1 MAGLLEFVGDIPE
14 YVRKAAQNKLAEK
27 AASDARKVSVMA
39 NEGGMRPSVTK
50 AANNALKEYAKG
62 SLKYEGGMRESVRKA
77 AEKVLQGGVAEAA
90 PAAAKTGL
98 LGKILSAP
106 VGMATQ
112 FATMDTGD
120 SNDPE
125 VRYYLQNGPE
135 ATKAKRWSENNP
147 EAAAQ
152 AQAGME
158 GVANRAV
165 DAGMS
170 AVKAGSDQYKAEA
183 AQGKHPI
190 FQAAVQEK
198 ATQVES
204 QRQVVEAG
212 AKEKLRTNQLSRPKA
227 AEAVVKADIERS
239 GEKVTPEEFKTRVKK
254 EVSSMKTMDDDQLSK
269 YLSYALIAGGL
280 IASHLDKS
288 GDAGRAFA
296 GGFNAQLDRNQQM
309 AMFKEKERAAAEAAA
324 SKAALE
330 ERKLGIQEADVNSKI
345 TKRDSDAKTAE
356 TKTTALLDKWEN
368 EARIAN
374 EKLGAYRERTAATA
388 GGSAKSPK
396 APYLSFKDN
405 SALVDS
411 YAQGK
416 GIELGDGVKEA
427 MAQQLQ
433 FIQRD
438 YPDLTVEEQMG
449 LVTDQFKAETYDP
462 WGPGDNQKRYQLQ

>member
-14 YVRKAAQNKLAEK
+14 YIRKAAQNKLAEK

-77 AEKVLQGGVAEAA
+77 AEKAIQGAATEAA
-90 PAAAKTGL
+90 PAAAKVGL
-98 LGKILSAP
+98 LGFGSTVAGPLTTVASAVEGLQGDKP
-106 VGMATQ
+106 YQTNPRMANQFGMDQ
-112 FATMDTGD
+112 ELYQGNMSKGFPQDPTGM
-120 SNDPE
+120 S
-125 VRYYLQNGPE
+125 Q
-135 ATKAKRWSENNP
+135 
-147 EAAAQ
+147 
-152 AQAGME
+152 
-158 GVANRAV
+158 RAV

-183 AQGKHPI
+183 AQGKHPL

-227 AEAVVKADIERS
+227 AEAVVKADVERS
-239 GEKVTPEEFKTRVKK
+239 GEKITPEEFKSRVNQ
-254 EVSSMKTMDDDQLSK
+254 EVTSMKTMDDDQLSK

-280 IASHLDKS
+280 IASHLDES
-288 GDAGRAFA
+288 GQAGQAFA
-296 GGFNAQLDRNQQM
+296 GGFNAQVDRNQQM
-309 AMFKEKERAAAEAAA
+309 AMFKEKEKARAEAAAAEAAI
-324 SKAALE
+324 E
-330 ERKLGIQEADVNSKI
+330 GRKLDIQEADVGSKI
-345 TKRDSDAKTAE
+345 SKREADAKTAE

-374 EKLGAYRERTAATA
+374 EKLGAYRERTAATSA
-388 GGSAKSPK
+388 GGSGKSPK

>member
-1 MAGLLEFVGDIPE
+1 MAGLIEFLSKASSEVGPAMKEVFGERVPNARLEGP
-14 YVRKAAQNKLAEK
+14 
-27 AASDARKVSVMA
+27 KVA
-39 NEGGMRPSVTK
+39 G
-50 AANNALKEYAKG
+50 
-62 SLKYEGGMRESVRKA
+62 
-77 AEKVLQGGVAEAA
+77 
-90 PAAAKTGL
+90 AAARGSPIAGVVNTGL
-98 LGKILSAP
+98 LGMEL
-106 VGMATQ
+106 
-112 FATMDTGD
+112 
-120 SNDPE
+120 N
-125 VRYYLQNGPE
+125 
-135 ATKAKRWSENNP
+135 KALNPMERIPAIEKSRDEIGAMIWNKKNP

-165 DAGMS
+165 DAGMG

-183 AQGKHPI
+183 SQGKHPI

-198 ATQVES
+198 AAQVES

-296 GGFNAQLDRNQQM
+296 GGFNAQVDRNHQM
-309 AMFKEKERAAAEAAA
+309 AMFREKEKAAAEAAA

-330 ERKLGIQEADVNSKI
+330 ERKLKIQEADVGSKI
-345 TKRDSDAKTAE
+345 SKREADAKTAE

-374 EKLGAYRERTAATA
+374 EKLSAYRERTAATSA

>member
-14 YVRKAAQNKLAEK
+14 YIRKAAQNKLAEK

-39 NEGGMRPSVTK
+39 
-50 AANNALKEYAKG
+50 
-62 SLKYEGGMRESVRKA
+62 YEGGMRESVRKA
-77 AEKVLQGGVAEAA
+77 AEKALQGASPEAA
-90 PAAAKTGL
+90 TTAARGSPVAGLVNIGL
-98 LGKILSAP
+98 LGMEL
-106 VGMATQ
+106 
-112 FATMDTGD
+112 
-120 SNDPE
+120 N
-125 VRYYLQNGPE
+125 
-135 ATKAKRWSENNP
+135 KALNPMERIPAIEKSRDEIGAMLWNKKNP

-152 AQAGME
+152 AQADME

-227 AEAVVKADIERS
+227 AEEVVKADIQRS
-239 GEKVTPEEFKTRVKK
+239 GEKVSPDEFKTRVRK

-280 IASHLDKS
+280 IASHLDES
-288 GDAGRAFA
+288 GNAGRAFA
-296 GGFNAQLDRNQQM
+296 GGFNAQLDRRQQM
-309 AMFKEKERAAAEAAA
+309 EMFKQKEKAAAEAAA
-324 SKAALE
+324 AKAALE

-388 GGSAKSPK
+388 GGSGKSSK
-396 APYLSFKDN
+396 APYLSFKEN
-405 SALVDS
+405 SELVSGWAEAKD
-411 YAQGK
+411 
-416 GIELGDGVKEA
+416 IELDDGVKES

-433 FIQRD
+433 VVQQR
-438 YPDLTVEEQMG
+438 YPDMSINEMMQM
-449 LVTDQFKAETYDP
+449 VTPQFASDTYDP
-462 WGPGDNQKRYQLQ
+462 VGFGDNQKRYRIKQ

>member
-1 MAGLLEFVGDIPE
+1 MAGLIEFLG
-14 YVRKAAQNKLAEK
+14 
-27 AASDARKVSVMA
+27 
-39 NEGGMRPSVTK
+39 K
-50 AANNALKEYAKG
+50 AANEVGPAMKEVFGERVPNARLTGPK
-62 SLKYEGGMRESVRKA
+62 
-77 AEKVLQGGVAEAA
+77 
-90 PAAAKTGL
+90 AAAKVAAQGASPTSALVNAGL
-98 LGKILSAP
+98 LGYEL
-106 VGMATQ
+106 
-112 FATMDTGD
+112 
-120 SNDPE
+120 N
-125 VRYYLQNGPE
+125 
-135 ATKAKRWSENNP
+135 KALNPMERIPAIEKTRDEIGAMLWNKKNP

-152 AQAGME
+152 AQDGME
-158 GVANRAV
+158 GVADRAV

-190 FQAAVQEK
+190 FQAAAQEK

-227 AEAVVKADIERS
+227 AEAVVQADIQRS
-239 GEKVTPEEFKTRVKK
+239 GERVTPEEFKTRVKK
-254 EVSSMKTMDDDQLSK
+254 ESASMKTMDDDQLSK

-288 GDAGRAFA
+288 GNAGKAFA
-296 GGFNAQLDRNQQM
+296 GGFNSQLDRNQQA
-309 AMFKEKERAAAEAAA
+309 AMFKEKQRAQAEANAAAAQQWQAEF
-324 SKAALE
+324 
-330 ERKLGIQEADVNSKI
+330 GIKKQ
-345 TKRDSDAKTAE
+345 DSDSQAARRKAQSDTDAI
-356 TKTTALLDKWEN
+356 KTTALLDKWES

-374 EKLGAYRERTAATA
+374 EKLGAYRERTAASA

-416 GIELGDGVKEA
+416 GVDLGDGVKEA

-462 WGPGDNQKRYQLQ
+462 WGPGDNKKRYQLQ